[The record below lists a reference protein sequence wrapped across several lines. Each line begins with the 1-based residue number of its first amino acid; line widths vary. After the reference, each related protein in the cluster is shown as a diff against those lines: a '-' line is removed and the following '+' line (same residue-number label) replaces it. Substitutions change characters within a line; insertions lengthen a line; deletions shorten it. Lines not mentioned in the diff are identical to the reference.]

1 METNERTSIEKLDG
15 TWLAVDTCGQI
26 GSVALGLFSGKL
38 LTHLGQ
44 TEMEGRSIS
53 EKLIAS
59 VSALLADGLKET
71 GVDRVD
77 GIVVVNGPGSFTGVR
92 VGMAAVKGLAEAWR
106 VPVVAVSRLEVM
118 AAKAKTASAAQDAH
132 RQEVFLRVAVPG
144 AEALELLAGAP
155 ELAAT
160 EVRPERVAI
169 CDDKAA
175 ALLQTCWPAVEQ
187 VRIEPP
193 TAADALDFCLLR
205 SGAFEAEDLALLDG
219 YYLRRSDAEIFGDG
233 LGQGTGP
240 GPKQGP
246 EKS

>member
-1 METNERTSIEKLDG
+1 METNEKTSIEMLDG
-15 TWLAVDTCGQI
+15 MWLAVDTCGPV
-26 GSVALGLFSGKL
+26 GTVALGVFSDKR

-59 VSALLADGLKET
+59 ISALVGDWLKDARIEH
-71 GVDRVD
+71 VD

-118 AAKAKTASAAQDAH
+118 AAKAKAESAAQDAH

-144 AEALELLAGAP
+144 AEVRELLAGAP
-155 ELAAT
+155 ELAAI
-160 EVRPERVAI
+160 ENRPERVAV

-175 ALLQTCWPAVEQ
+175 ALLQSCWPAVEQ
-187 VRIEPP
+187 VRIEAP
-193 TAADALDFCLLR
+193 TAADALDYCLQR
-205 SGAFEAEDLALLDG
+205 SEAFESADLALLDG

-233 LGQGTGP
+233 LGQT
-240 GPKQGP
+240 P